1 MVRGRG
7 MKNPLYKR
15 LPREL
20 KSDMGKYLVIFLFVA
35 GVISLISGFLVADN
49 SLIAAY
55 NEGFTKYNME
65 DGNFELYMEAEDEL
79 IKTLE
84 KEGVTIYDSRY
95 VNEAL
100 QPGDKTMRVY
110 KNRDEINLACVM
122 EGRLAETAE
131 EIAIDRMFAD
141 NNDYHVGDQI
151 NVGKRSLTIVGLVA
165 LPDYSCLF
173 EDNADMM
180 FDSVNFCVGVMTEE
194 GFDAFGDAHLHYVY
208 SWQYDEKPATAA
220 EEKERSDDFMEVI
233 AKNAVITNFIPLYAN
248 QAVQFTGEDMGGDK
262 AMFIMFLYLVM
273 LIIAFIFAVTTSN
286 TIAKEASVIGTLRAS
301 GYTKGELVWHYML
314 MPVIVTLLAAVVGN
328 ILGYTVM
335 KDYMAALYYGSYS
348 LPTYVTRWNMEAFL
362 ETTVVPI
369 VIMLVVNLVLL
380 FSKLALSPL
389 KFLRHDLSR
398 KQKKKAFR
406 LNTKIP
412 FLHRFRLRILFQNIP
427 NYITLF
433 LGIVFASFV
442 IVFGLMF
449 GPLLDDYSEEITGSM
464 LSNYQYILKLP
475 VETEEEGAEKYCV
488 ETLLSTDDR
497 YPQEDITIYGVLE
510 NSRYIKADFSE
521 EGVYVSNGY
530 AIKYDLHTGDVITLK
545 EKYSDDT
552 YTFTIAGEYD
562 YPAALAIFMNREIFN
577 ETFDQE
583 TDYFSGYLTDKEL
596 TDIDDVYIAA
606 TITQKDLTKISS
618 QLKVSMGNFMV
629 IFQYFG
635 VIMFLLMMYLLSK
648 QIIEKNAQSISMVKI
663 LGYTGSEIGGLYI
676 VATSMVVLLSLLL
689 AIPICHGVLR
699 WAFSSYLYTVMSGY
713 IPFMIS
719 NTVYVKMVLWGI
731 GAYVVVAVFQ
741 MRKINRIPKS
751 DALKNVE

>member
-1 MVRGRG
+1 

-20 KSDMGKYLVIFLFVA
+20 KSDIGKYLVIFLFVA
-35 GVISLISGFLVADN
+35 GMIALVSGFLVADN
-49 SLIAAY
+49 SMIAAY

-65 DGNFELYMEAEDEL
+65 DGNFELYMEAEEDL

-95 VNEAL
+95 VNEDI

-122 EGRLAETAE
+122 EGRLAETAD

-141 NNDYHVGDQI
+141 NNGYHVGDQI
-151 NVGKRSLTIVGLVA
+151 NVGKKELTIVGLVA

-180 FDSVNFCVGVMTEE
+180 FDAVNFCVGVMTEE
-194 GFDAFGDAHLHYVY
+194 GFDAFGDAHLHDVY
-208 SWQYDEKPATAA
+208 SWQYDEKPATTA
-220 EEKERSDDFMEVI
+220 EEKERSEDFMEVI
-233 AKNAVITNFIPLYAN
+233 AKNAIITNFIPLYAN

-301 GYTKGELVWHYML
+301 GYTKGELIWHYTLTPM
-314 MPVIVTLLAAVVGN
+314 IVTLLAAVAGN

-335 KDYMAALYYGSYS
+335 RTYMADLYYGSYS
-348 LPTYVTRWNMEAFL
+348 LPTYETRWNAEAFL
-362 ETTVVPI
+362 ETTVVPLI
-369 VIMLVVNLVLL
+369 LMLVINLAILS
-380 FSKLALSPL
+380 SKLQLSPL

-398 KQKKKAFR
+398 RQKKKAFR

-433 LGIVFASFV
+433 LGIVVASFV

-449 GPLLDDYSEEITGSM
+449 GPLLDDYTEEITGSM
-464 LSNYQYILKLP
+464 LSNYQYILKTP

-488 ETLLSTDDR
+488 ETLLSTDGR
-497 YPQEDITIYGVLE
+497 YPQEDITIYGVSE
-510 NSRYIKADFSE
+510 DSRYIKADFSG
-521 EGVYVSNGY
+521 EGVYISNGY
-530 AIKYDLHTGDVITLK
+530 AIKYGLRAGDSITLK
-545 EKYSDDT
+545 EQYSDQA
-552 YTFTIAGEYD
+552 YTFTVIGEYD
-562 YPAALAIFMNREIFN
+562 YPAALAVFMNRDVFN

-583 TDYFSGYLTDKEL
+583 EAYFSGYLTDQEL

-629 IFQYFG
+629 LFQYFG

-663 LGYTGSEIGGLYI
+663 LGYTGGEIGGLYI
-676 VATSMVVLLSLLL
+676 AATSIVVILSLFLT
-689 AIPICHGVLR
+689 IPICHAILK
-699 WAFSSYLYTVMSGY
+699 WAFSNYLYTVISGY

-719 NTVYVKMVLWGI
+719 NTVYVKMVLLGI
-731 GAYVVVAVFQ
+731 GAYIVVAVLQ
-741 MRKINRIPKS
+741 MRKISRIPKS

>member
-1 MVRGRG
+1 

-20 KSDMGKYLVIFLFVA
+20 KSDIGKYLVIFLFVA

-49 SLIAAY
+49 SMIAAY

-65 DGNFELYMEAEDEL
+65 DGNFELYMEAKEEL

-95 VNEAL
+95 VNEDI

-122 EGRLAETAE
+122 EGRLAKTAD

-141 NNDYHVGDQI
+141 NNSYHVGDQI
-151 NVGKRSLTIVGLVA
+151 NVGKKELTIVGLVA

-194 GFDAFGDAHLHYVY
+194 GFDAFGDANLHYVY
-208 SWQYDEKPATAA
+208 SWQYDEKPATTA
-220 EEKERSDDFMEVI
+220 EEKERGEDFMEVI
-233 AKNAVITNFIPLYAN
+233 AKNAIITNFIPLYAN

-301 GYTKGELVWHYML
+301 GYTKGELIWHYML
-314 MPVIVTLLAAVVGN
+314 TPMIVTLLAAVVGN

-335 KDYMAALYYGSYS
+335 RTYMADLYYGSYS
-348 LPTYVTRWNMEAFL
+348 LPTYETRWNAEAFL

-369 VIMLVVNLVLL
+369 ILMLVINLVILS
-380 FSKLALSPL
+380 SKLQLSPL

-398 KQKKKAFR
+398 RQKKKAFR

-433 LGIVFASFV
+433 LGIVVASFV

-449 GPLLDDYSEEITGSM
+449 GPLLDDYTEEITGSM

-475 VETEEEGAEKYCV
+475 VETEEEEAEKYCV
-488 ETLLSTDDR
+488 ETLLSTDDK

-510 NSRYIKADFSE
+510 DSRYIKADFAR

-530 AIKYDLHTGDVITLK
+530 AIKYGLRIGDSITLK
-545 EKYSDDT
+545 EKYSDKA
-552 YTFTIAGEYD
+552 YTFTIIGEYD
-562 YPAALAIFMNREIFN
+562 YPAALSIFMNRDVFN

-583 TDYFSGYLTDKEL
+583 EEYFSGYLTDKEL

-618 QLKVSMGNFMV
+618 QLKVSMGDFMV

-663 LGYTGSEIGGLYI
+663 LGYTGGEIGGLYI
-676 VATSMVVLLSLLL
+676 VATSIVVILSLFLT
-689 AIPICHGVLR
+689 IPICHAVLR
-699 WAFSSYLYTVMSGY
+699 WAFSSYLYTVISGY

-719 NTVYVKMVLWGI
+719 NTVYVRMVLLGI
-731 GAYVVVAVFQ
+731 GAYIVVAAFQ
-741 MRKINRIPKS
+741 MRKISRIPKS